1 MATIG
6 SLLANMYAGN
16 QISDHDYLIAK
27 NIAYVMCGGDVDK
40 GSVITE
46 DWLLS
51 LEKDKFAELATSQK
65 TADRMQHMLATGK
78 PLRN

>member
-1 MATIG
+1 
-6 SLLANMYAGN
+6 
-16 QISDHDYLIAK
+16 
-27 NIAYVMCGGDVDK
+27 MCGGDVDK